1 MFVLRYCFE
10 NAIRRGLA
18 WFLWRIN
25 CFLSLFTALINIH
38 LADACVLLQCSA
50 FPSRAAR
57 DIDELWV
64 WGCSNH
70 TAIRPHHGFCGQNGA
85 RSTLRY
91 ISPAFFL
98 TGHGFPQPL
107 ARGNS
112 RSKAALLVR
121 FTYWWDALWR
131 SLSSAQGTGNL
142 VQHRGVKQHPAS
154 GGTVQRLV
162 RSRTLPARGI
172 RWEWDCESLKMCLEG
187 WIEEAII

>member
-1 MFVLRYCFE
+1 MNPSRLEETVILIQEALDQAWRSFYSPISRAAKSVSYQGVYKNHHNSLAGRVFVLRHCFE

-50 FPSRAAR
+50 LPSRAAR

-70 TAIRPHHGFCGQNGA
+70 TAIRPHHGFCGQIGA

-91 ISPAFFL
+91 ISPPSFL
-98 TGHGFPQPL
+98 TGRDFPPQ
-107 ARGNS
+107 AIS
-112 RSKAALLVR
+112 
-121 FTYWWDALWR
+121 
-131 SLSSAQGTGNL
+131 QG
-142 VQHRGVKQHPAS
+142 
-154 GGTVQRLV
+154 
-162 RSRTLPARGI
+162 
-172 RWEWDCESLKMCLEG
+172 
-187 WIEEAII
+187 